1 MLNGSEEWYY
11 PESQAG
17 DNTILLYSRISDAKI
32 NQHYPICDMF
42 NGTYLNIWEP
52 TTDIEGIFINHNKD
66 CILRLNKSKLST
78 QDVQGFKQWLQANPT
93 TVVYQLAEEK
103 VYECTNIDL
112 ITYENET
119 NYVVESGAIAP
130 KSILKV
136 HNNISN
142 IVSLLQKKVSLL
154 ESDITSYMI
163 TQNRLMLASR
173 YNADTVSFK
182 VDVASLR
189 DTFEYD
195 NDLYELILNNILV
208 GKDNYNREYIENLII
223 FYWMDF
229 VISDEMY
236 LTLFEII
243 EEQHNPRIEEEAPL
257 I

>member
-1 MLNGSEEWYY
+1 ME
-11 PESQAG
+11 G
-17 DNTILLYSRISDAKI
+17 DEIV
-32 NQHYPICDMF
+32 
-42 NGTYLNIWEP
+42 
-52 TTDIEGIFINHNKD
+52 TDYITD
-66 CILRLNKSKLST
+66 L
-78 QDVQGFKQWLQANPT
+78 
-93 TVVYQLAEEK
+93 TVSVKKLAEEK

-112 ITYENET
+112 ITYANET
-119 NYVVESGAIAP
+119 NYIVNCGAIVP
-130 KSILKV
+130 KTTLKV

-142 IVSLLQKKVSLL
+142 VVSLLQKKVSLL

-182 VDVASLR
+182 VDVASFS

-195 NDLYELILNNILV
+195 NDLYELILNNVLV
-208 GKDNYNREYIENLII
+208 GKDNYNREYIENLIR

-236 LTLFEII
+236 STLFEII
-243 EEQHNPRIEEEAPL
+243 EEQHDPKIEEETPL